1 MNMKAF
7 EATRKKDPRINKL
20 VAQVVRDLD
29 TYKEGIS
36 NLVREHR
43 KMLNAT
49 RDIYATVCH
58 LSEELVAM
66 LEEGKL
72 NDPTLMKYAVKQC
85 AESGMTDL
93 LQELT
98 ESDARNDNKLILD
111 TWLFYEASLE
121 NREALRRALT
131 RARL

>member
-29 TYKEGIS
+29 TYKGGIS

-66 LEEGKL
+66 LEAGKL
-72 NDPTLMKYAVKQC
+72 DDPALMKYAVKQC

-98 ESDARNDNKLILD
+98 ESDAGSDNKLILD
-111 TWLFYEASLE
+111 IWSFYTGSAD
-121 NREALRRALT
+121 NRDAFCRALI